1 MTKLRI
7 HLLWLTLALFNSC
20 VEKIDFK
27 LDRLD
32 RERLIV
38 SGTLTDLAETQF
50 VYLSQTTSNARKP
63 FIADEERKI
72 FTLNDLPRPVEGARV
87 MLHCK
92 EIGASWEYQET
103 KPGAYELNGFRAPRP
118 GLEYELEIW
127 TQEKVYRSQPQRMPE
142 AIGSDQLSYT
152 FERARL
158 ADNPE
163 AALIAI
169 SSEVTLP
176 NQVGGY
182 YLRWAVEEVYFW
194 DLTFF
199 PNPFNV
205 PPPPCYVTE
214 ISDAERITLVN
225 GDLLNSSGSSSSQV
239 LAKRLVDQSFLSRH
253 YFNVRQLSITK
264 DAHDYWRKVRQLVN
278 NTGSVF
284 DIPPAPIRGNMYNVD
299 DSEEVVL
306 GYFEVAKAKIT
317 RIYTTRADVP
327 FFLEEV
333 CEYVPGKRATEYK
346 PTCLSCNVFPNSTS
360 QQPEWWF
367 DQ

>member
-1 MTKLRI
+1 MTRVRYVLI
-7 HLLWLTLALFNSC
+7 LALFALVNAC

-32 RERLIV
+32 QERLIV
-38 SGTLTDLAETQF
+38 SGTLTDLAETQVVF
-50 VYLSQTTSNARKP
+50 LSQTTSNARKP
-63 FIADEERKI
+63 FIADEVRSI
-72 FTLNDLPRPVEGARV
+72 YTLNDLPRPVEGAKII
-87 MLHCK
+87 LHSK
-92 EIGASWEYQET
+92 EMGISWEYQEA
-103 KPGAYELNGFRAPRP
+103 KPGRYELQGFRPPRP
-118 GLEYELEIW
+118 GLEYELEIL
-127 TQEKVYRSQPQRMPE
+127 TQGKVYRSQPQRMPE

-182 YLRWAVEEVYFW
+182 YLRWAVEEIYFW

-199 PNPFNV
+199 PNPFNT

-214 ISDAERITLVN
+214 VSDPERITLVN
-225 GDLLNSSGSSSSQV
+225 GDLLNSSGGSSSQV
-239 LAKRLVDQSFLSRH
+239 LSKRLVDQSFLSRH

-264 DAHDYWRKVRQLVN
+264 DAHEYWRKVRQLVN

-284 DIPPAPIRGNMYNVD
+284 DIPPASIRGNLYNEA

-306 GYFEVAKAKIT
+306 GYFEVAKAKVT

-327 FFLEEV
+327 FFLE
-333 CEYVPGKRATEYK
+333 
-346 PTCLSCNVFPNSTS
+346 
-360 QQPEWWF
+360 
-367 DQ
+367 

>member
-1 MTKLRI
+1 MTRLVFQKLLI
-7 HLLWLTLALFNSC
+7 VLVLFNSC
-20 VEKIDFK
+20 VEKIEFD

-50 VYLSQTTSNARKP
+50 VYLSQTTSNARQP
-63 FIADEERKI
+63 FLEDGDKGL
-72 FTLNDLPRPVEGARV
+72 FTLNDLPRPVSRARV
-87 MLHCK
+87 RLHSR
-92 EIGASWEYQET
+92 ELGLSWEYRET
-103 KPGAYELNGFRAPRP
+103 KPGTYELSGFLPPRP

-127 TQEKVYRSQPQRMPE
+127 VQEKVYRSQPQRMPE
-142 AIGSDQLSYT
+142 VVGEDQLSFS

-158 ADNPE
+158 ENNPE

-169 SSEVTLP
+169 ATEVTLP
-176 NQVGGY
+176 NQTGGY
-182 YLRWAVEEVYFW
+182 YLRWTVEEVYFW

-199 PNPFNV
+199 PNPFNT

-214 ISDAERITLVN
+214 ISDAARITLVN
-225 GDLLNSSGSSSSQV
+225 GDLLNRPGAVSSQI

-253 YFNVRQLSITK
+253 YFNVKQLSITK

-284 DIPPAPIRGNMYNVD
+284 DIPPAPIRGNMYHVD
-299 DSEEVVL
+299 DPEEVVL

>member
-1 MTKLRI
+1 MTKFRI
-7 HLLWLTLALFNSC
+7 HLLWLILALFNSC
-20 VEKIDFK
+20 VEKIEFK

-38 SGTLTDLAETQF
+38 SGSLTDLAETQF

-63 FIADEERKI
+63 FIADEQRNI
-72 FTLNDLPRPVEGARV
+72 FTLNDLPRPVQGARV

-92 EIGASWEYQET
+92 ETGDSWEYQET
-103 KPGAYELNGFRAPRP
+103 KPGTYELSGFQPPRP
-118 GLEYELEIW
+118 GLEFELEIW

-142 AIGSDQLSYT
+142 VVGNDKLSFS

-158 ADNPE
+158 ENNPE

-169 SSEVTLP
+169 ASEVTLP
-176 NQVGGY
+176 NQTGGY
-182 YLRWAVEEVYFW
+182 YLRWSVEEVYFW

-199 PNPFNV
+199 PNPFNT

-214 ISDAERITLVN
+214 VSDPERITLVN
-225 GDLLNSSGSSSSQV
+225 GDLLNRPGAASSQI

-253 YFNVRQLSITK
+253 YFNVKQLSITK

-299 DSEEVVL
+299 DPEEAVL

-327 FFLEEV
+327 FFLGEV

-346 PTCLSCNVFPNSTS
+346 PTCLSCNIFPNSTS

>member
-1 MTKLRI
+1 MTRLGYVLI
-7 HLLWLTLALFNSC
+7 LAVFVLFTSC

-38 SGTLTDLAETQF
+38 SGTLTDLAETQVVF
-50 VYLSQTTSNARKP
+50 LSQTTSNARKP
-63 FIADEERKI
+63 FLADEIRKI
-72 FTLNDLPRPVEGARV
+72 YTLNDLPRPVGGARV
-87 MLHCK
+87 TLHAK
-92 EIGASWEYQET
+92 ELGIEWEYQET
-103 KPGAYELNGFRAPRP
+103 KPGRYELQGFSPPKA
-118 GLEYELEIW
+118 GLEYELEIQ
-127 TQEKVYRSQPQRMPE
+127 TQDKVYRSKPQLMPE
-142 AIGSDQLSYT
+142 VLGTDRLSYT

-169 SSEVTLP
+169 TSEVTLP

-199 PNPFNV
+199 PNPFNT

-214 ISDAERITLVN
+214 VSDPERITLVN
-225 GDLLNSSGSSSSQV
+225 GDLLNAPGGSSRQV
-239 LAKRLVDQSFLSRH
+239 LSKRLVDQSFLSRH
-253 YFNVRQLSITK
+253 YFNVRQLSISK
-264 DAHDYWRKVRQLVN
+264 AAHDYWLNVRQLVN

-284 DIPPAPIRGNMYNVD
+284 DSPPAPIKGNLFNEAD
-299 DSEEVVL
+299 PEEVVL
-306 GYFEVAKAKIT
+306 GYFEVAKAKVT

-327 FFLEEV
+327 FVLEEV
-333 CEYVPGKRATEYK
+333 CEYIPGKRATEYK